1 MPVKPVARTSKNPT
15 SKQLAV
21 LKLLYRFRF
30 GTTDLLARALELK
43 DGRYIHTRLEAL
55 VNQEYIGKNYDST
68 YKLEGKPATYYL
80 LPKAFKALK
89 QQHKV
94 TGKELSEKTLRNAY
108 KDKEASDE
116 FIARKLAV
124 FTIYSKLRVAHGQNL
139 KFWTKD
145 QLNFGKYD
153 YFPEPKPDAY
163 LTITPEGIR
172 PRARNF
178 FLNRLDED
186 TPFFVH
192 VRQLQK
198 YIDYV
203 QAEEWEDATSSKL
216 RGVLLVCESTS
227 LLKRI
232 RKKLAQLVDE
242 DETPRFCYTTMQ
254 ALKNSTPEDDE
265 VWQMV
270 GRPLE
275 VFGLKDI

>member
-1 MPVKPVARTSKNPT
+1 MSVNTETRTSKNPT

-55 VNQEYIGKNYDST
+55 VAQEYIGKNYDST
-68 YKLEGKPATYYL
+68 YKLDGKPATYYL

-89 QQHKV
+89 QQHKA
-94 TGKELSEKTLRNAY
+94 TGKELSLKTLRNAY
-108 KDKEASDE
+108 KDKETSNE

-124 FTIYSKLRVAHGQNL
+124 FSIYDKLKAVHGQNL
-139 KFWTKD
+139 KLWTKD
-145 QLNFGKYD
+145 QLNFDKYD
-153 YFPEPKPDAY
+153 YFPQPKPDVY
-163 LTITPEGIR
+163 LTILPEGIR
-172 PRARNF
+172 PRERCF
-178 FLNRLDED
+178 FLNYLDDD

-192 VRQLQK
+192 VRRLQK
-198 YIDYV
+198 CIDYLE
-203 QAEEWEDATSSKL
+203 ANEWEDATSSKL

-242 DETPRFCYTTMQ
+242 DEAPRFCYTTLQ
-254 ALKNSTPEDDE
+254 ALRGNTLEDDE

-270 GRPLE
+270 GKPLE
-275 VFGLKDI
+275 VFGLRDI